1 MVEVSTEG
9 LEVITAVIR
18 CGKLFNPPRSEFLM
32 RELSVACMS
41 AIQLPH
47 LKHSLDRL
55 TVSADCR
62 VLNGFVVAEPPLPSL
77 RSQSECL
84 PSLPKLCPRVD
95 LLSNAPV
102 DELEAVQIGMRLEF
116 ALPSVCLI

>member
-32 RELSVACMS
+32 RELSVASIS
-41 AIQLPH
+41 AVQLPH

-62 VLNGFVVAEPPLPSL
+62 DLNGFLLADPPLPSL
-77 RSQSECL
+77 RSRSECL
-84 PSLPKLCPRVD
+84 PSLPELCPRVE

-102 DELEAVQIGMRLEF
+102 DQLEAVRIGMHLEF